1 MSHSNR
7 VSWWDTAALVAW
19 TVAGHA
25 SARAP
30 TGLIIGRV
38 TDEQGGEA
46 LTLARVEVVEAHRT
60 ELTREDGS
68 FRFAQLLPER
78 YTVTIQQL
86 GYGRHVAE
94 VEVGAAASIT
104 VALHV
109 RAIELSEI
117 VVTGALTRRAGADV
131 MSPVSVMS
139 GAELDRRMAATVSA
153 TLEAQPGL
161 AVSSLGPVTGR
172 AVLRGLG
179 GDRILILEDGMWP
192 GDMSSTSSDDAV
204 AIEAAPAAEGS
215 AVHAVP
221 ARALGPVQ
229 RGVRGRHQSLG
240 ARHRGGQGRVAD
252 THRHAQ
258 S

>member
-7 VSWWDTAALVAW
+7 VSWWGTAALVAW

-25 SARAP
+25 SAQAP

-38 TDEQGGEA
+38 TDEQSGEA

-68 FRFAQLLPER
+68 FRFAQLPPGR
-78 YTVTIQQL
+78 YTVTIEQL
-86 GYGRHVAE
+86 GYDCHVAE
-94 VEVGAAASIT
+94 VEVEAGAAASIT

-139 GAELDRRMAATVSA
+139 GAELDRRMAATVAA

-172 AVLRGLG
+172 PVLRGLG
-179 GDRILILEDGMWP
+179 VIGF
-192 GDMSSTSSDDAV
+192 
-204 AIEAAPAAEGS
+204 
-215 AVHAVP
+215 
-221 ARALGPVQ
+221 
-229 RGVRGRHQSLG
+229 
-240 ARHRGGQGRVAD
+240 
-252 THRHAQ
+252 
-258 S
+258 